1 MPVAVSVIASEV
13 ACGYHGTG
21 VCAPPGVSD
30 GVQHGAIEFPEY
42 TAVSLLSPSASCDA
56 PSGRVAA
63 VVLTPVGISVAVS
76 SKVFP
81 RRMLTVPL
89 GAPPL
94 PGMAVTVTV
103 RVVD

>member
-1 MPVAVSVIASEV
+1 
-13 ACGYHGTG
+13 
-21 VCAPPGVSD
+21 
-30 GVQHGAIEFPEY
+30 VQHGAIEFPEY
-42 TAVSLLSPSASCDA
+42 TAVRLLSPSASCDA
-56 PSGRVAA
+56 LRGRVAA

-81 RRMLTVPL
+81 DLLMLTVPL